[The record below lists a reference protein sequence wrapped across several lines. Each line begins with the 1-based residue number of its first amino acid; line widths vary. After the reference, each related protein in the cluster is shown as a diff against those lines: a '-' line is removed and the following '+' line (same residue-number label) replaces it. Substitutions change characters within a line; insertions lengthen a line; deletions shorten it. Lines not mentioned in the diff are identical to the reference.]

1 MLSWYFF
8 AVLNTLLLKGKFPRY
23 THCVKRIDKGVC
35 VVVFWFG
42 GGDEGGEE
50 RFDTEANSQGPGNG
64 ITGVCYFCNL
74 AVTLYLTS

>member
-1 MLSWYFF
+1 M
-8 AVLNTLLLKGKFPRY
+8 
-23 THCVKRIDKGVC
+23 CVF
-35 VVVFWFG
+35 FWFG
-42 GGDEGGEE
+42 GGGEGGEE